1 MIIADENLHQQFVND
16 LLADGFTVQSVRE
29 IQVGMDDRDIAKWVL
44 NQNALLI
51 TEDKDFGELIFA
63 HKIQRIT
70 IVFLRYKKEEL
81 DIVRQSLRQIIAEYY
96 PKQGNFFITITGKK
110 VRITAL

>member
-16 LLADGFTVQSVRE
+16 LLADGFAVQSVRA

-44 NQNALLI
+44 ERNCLLI

-81 DIVRQSLRQIIAEYY
+81 TTIRETLRKIIAEYY
-96 PKQGNFFITITGKK
+96 PKEGNFFITITGKK